1 MFLVDHVIHLADNQ
15 GVVNPVQVKRIVLTE
30 NTIYLLICRFY
41 SHRGHYRV
49 LSSIPYAIGP
59 Y

>member
-30 NTIYLLICRFY
+30 NKEIVWSVLLE
-41 SHRGHYRV
+41 S
-49 LSSIPYAIGP
+49 
-59 Y
+59 